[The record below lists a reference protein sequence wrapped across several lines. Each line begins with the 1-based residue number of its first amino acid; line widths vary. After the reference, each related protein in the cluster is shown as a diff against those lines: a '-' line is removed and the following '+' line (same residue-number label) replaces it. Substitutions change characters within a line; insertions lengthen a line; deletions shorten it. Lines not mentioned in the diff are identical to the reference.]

1 MDRPGDAY
9 LILAAHSFIK
19 AMQEGDGNS
28 DDIDVKHL
36 VFKVATILENGIEKS
51 KANFQLK
58 LLLIKIYNMLG
69 KQLMDPTLDF

>member
-19 AMQEGDGNS
+19 AMQECEGSS
-28 DDIDVKHL
+28 DDIAVKHL
-36 VFKVATILENGIEKS
+36 VFKVATILEHGIEKS

-69 KQLMDPTLDF
+69 K